1 MPMGKNSQRNNLPFF
16 YGWVVLG
23 LGFLSLFATFG
34 VRASFGAYVTSWEE
48 EFVITRTTVT
58 FISMLSLFIYAFFQP
73 IMGRMADRFG
83 SRLVITISLLLV
95 GGGLLL
101 SSMSREL
108 WQLALLY
115 GVVAA
120 VGLAGSSNV
129 TASALV
135 AHWFVEKR
143 GLAMGLILSGMA
155 VGQLVVG
162 PASILII
169 HNFDWRYALLL
180 VGAIILLAVT
190 PLCAIFIRS
199 KPEDM
204 NLRPYGEK
212 KQASPPLADE
222 AQHNQDQNQ
231 APAGS
236 MFAVFRE
243 PFFWYLTVPYFIC
256 GFTDL
261 GFIGTHFIPFA
272 EGKGYSEVVI
282 AAAFGSIAAFNIA
295 GTIGTGYLSDR
306 ISRSR
311 LLAAIYWIRALMFI
325 LLVTSDNPYTLFIFA
340 VFYGL
345 TEMASIAPTSSLCA
359 HLFRNMSIGAIFGF
373 VSVSHQLGAA
383 VGALVPGTIFDLT
396 GSYTAVFFIS
406 IAALAGSGLLVLKIS
421 DSSNYTAKPAEKIN
435 G

>member
-1 MPMGKNSQRNNLPFF
+1 MGKNLQRKSSPFF
-16 YGWVVLG
+16 YGWIVLG

-34 VRASFGAYVTSWEE
+34 VRASFDAYVTSWEE

-58 FISMLSLFIYAFFQP
+58 SISMLSLFMYALFQP

-83 SRLVITISLLLV
+83 ARLVITISLLLV

-101 SSMSREL
+101 SSMAQEL
-108 WQLALLY
+108 WQLAILY

-120 VGLAGSSNV
+120 IGLAGSSNV

-143 GLAMGLILSGMA
+143 GFAMGLILSGMA

-162 PASILII
+162 PVSILII
-169 HNFDWRYALLL
+169 HNFDWRYALFL
-180 VGAIILLAVT
+180 VGIVILLAVT
-190 PLCAIFIRS
+190 PLCAVFIRS

-212 KQASPPLADE
+212 EQTSPPLADDP
-222 AQHNQDQNQ
+222 QRNHYQNQ
-231 APAGS
+231 APVGS

-282 AAAFGSIAAFNIA
+282 AAAFGSIAAFNVA

-306 ISRSR
+306 FSRSR
-311 LLAAIYWIRALMFI
+311 LLAAIYWMRALMFI
-325 LLVTSDNPYTLFIFA
+325 LLVTLDNPYILFVFA

-359 HLFRNMSIGAIFGF
+359 HLFKNMSIGAIFGF

-383 VGALVPGTIFDLT
+383 LGALIPGTIFDLT
-396 GSYTAVFFIS
+396 GSYTAIFLVS
-406 IAALAGSGLLVLKIS
+406 VAALAGSGLLVLRIS
-421 DSSNYTAKPAEKIN
+421 DSSNHTMKDLRVDMN
-435 G
+435 

>member
-1 MPMGKNSQRNNLPFF
+1 MGKNSQRDNLPFF

-23 LGFLSLFATFG
+23 LSFLSLFATFG
-34 VRASFGAYVTSWEE
+34 IRASFGAYVTSWEE

-58 FISMLSLFIYAFFQP
+58 FISMLSLVIYALCQP

-83 SRLVITISLLLV
+83 ARLTITISLLLV
-95 GGGLLL
+95 GGGLFL
-101 SSMSREL
+101 SSMAQEL
-108 WQLALLY
+108 WQLAFLY

-129 TASALV
+129 TATALV
-135 AHWFVEKR
+135 THWFVEKR
-143 GLAMGLILSGMA
+143 GLAMGLALSGMA

-169 HNFDWRYALLL
+169 HNFNWRYALLL

-212 KQASPPLADE
+212 EQAAPPATDE

-243 PFFWYLTVPYFIC
+243 PFFWYLTIPYFIC
-256 GFTDL
+256 GFTDM

-272 EGKGYSEVVI
+272 EGKGYNEVVI
-282 AAAFGSIAAFNIA
+282 AAAFGTIAAFNIA

-306 ISRSR
+306 ISRPN
-311 LLAAIYWIRALMFI
+311 LLAAIYWMRALMFI
-325 LLVTSDNPYTLFIFA
+325 LLVTSNNPYTLFIFA

-359 HLFRNMSIGAIFGF
+359 HLFKNMSIGAIFGF

-383 VGALVPGTIFDLT
+383 LGALIPGTIFDLT
-396 GSYTAVFFIS
+396 GSYTAVFFVS
-406 IAALAGSGLLVLKIS
+406 VAVLVGSGLLVLRIS